1 MSFFKV
7 LALTVSM
14 ILASTSGYAG
24 ESTHLEE
31 NKAIVVTFYNKAL
44 NDKDAEAAIAMM
56 GSTYT
61 QHNARIADGKEG
73 FRQFISAFKQK
84 YPDSHSRIVRVLAEG
99 DYVVLHVHM
108 VREPG
113 TRGEAVV
120 DIFRLAD
127 GKVVEH
133 WDVLQQIPDNIPHA
147 NTMF

>member
-1 MSFFKV
+1 MSLFK
-7 LALTVSM
+7 ALT
-14 ILASTSGYAG
+14 LATFMAVGSFSAHAG
-24 ESTHLEE
+24 EASNLQE
-31 NKAIVVTFYNKAL
+31 NKATIVTFYNKAL

-56 GSTYT
+56 GPTYT
-61 QHNARIADGKEG
+61 QHNARIADGKDG
-73 FRQFISAFKQK
+73 FRQFIAAFKQK
-84 YPDSHSRIVRVLAEG
+84 FPESHSRIVRVFAEG
-99 DYVVLHVHM
+99 DYVILHVHM

-133 WDVLQQIPDNIPHA
+133 WDVLQQIPENIPHT